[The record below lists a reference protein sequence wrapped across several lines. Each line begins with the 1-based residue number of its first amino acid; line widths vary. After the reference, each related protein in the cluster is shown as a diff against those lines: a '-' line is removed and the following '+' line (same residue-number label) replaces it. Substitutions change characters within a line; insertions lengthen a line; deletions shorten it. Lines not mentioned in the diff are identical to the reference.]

1 MSDCEM
7 DMVEARMD
15 CEYINGL
22 EAELSRLREENR
34 KLKGWQDL
42 FEASPEGARA
52 IVAARSIA
60 SRIMQPHTEAWK
72 KEVEQAEERGAREM
86 HRLMW
91 AEFTKTNFGC
101 ALPEEEA
108 LQFWRESRAN
118 K

>member
-72 KEVEQAEERGAREM
+72 KEVEQAEERGAREI
-86 HRLMW
+86 L
-91 AEFTKTNFGC
+91 EVYFPKDV
-101 ALPEEEA
+101 EYY
-108 LQFWRESRAN
+108 LQLWRERRA
-118 K
+118 KK